1 MPTRLRTARAGVR
14 NVLSASVFC
23 ASLAL
28 LYPPAALSNGT
39 IGVPTEVDAS
49 LSCKDFDTAGILN
62 ETELLIN
69 PLPDVPSFHTDGVLA
84 VTTQSFESTNGWL
97 LYWQQQSTGQSIHHV
112 GISGG
117 GVAVLYSYA
126 PPVTADAGLH
136 LPAAAPQQITTQVNN
151 PYPQATTA
159 RFCYSVPGETGFEGC
174 TLGYWKVKH
183 HHDSWPAAYPTSTN
197 LQTVFGPLAY
207 SNTFLQALNYKG
219 GPGVEGGKRL
229 LLKQAAAA
237 FLNATSAS
245 VDYPETAAVV
255 VSQVRAALETGDR
268 EVMLSLAT
276 TLDAYNNQGCPL
288 N

>member
-1 MPTRLRTARAGVR
+1 MLESISPARSGLRSVVPAAA
-14 NVLSASVFC
+14 LSA
-23 ASLAL
+23 ALAL
-28 LYPPAALSNGT
+28 LYAPAALSNGT
-39 IGVPTEVDAS
+39 VGVPTEVDAS
-49 LSCKDFDTAGILN
+49 LSCKDFDTAGILE

-84 VTTQSFESTNGWL
+84 VTTQSFESTSGWL

-112 GISGG
+112 GIGGG
-117 GVAVLYSYA
+117 GVAMLYSYA
-126 PPVTADAGLH
+126 PPATSDAGLH
-136 LPAAAPQQITTQVNN
+136 LPAAAPKLTTTLVDA

-183 HHDSWPAAYPTSTN
+183 HHDSWPAGYPTTTN

-219 GPGVEGGKRL
+219 GPGLDGGKRL

-237 FLNATSAS
+237 FLNATSSA
-245 VDYPETAAVV
+245 VEYPETAGVV
-255 VSQVRAALETGDR
+255 VAQVRAALETGDR

>member
-28 LYPPAALSNGT
+28 LYTPAALSNGT

-84 VTTQSFESTNGWL
+84 VTTQSFESTSGWL

-112 GISGG
+112 GISGA

-126 PPVTADAGLH
+126 SPVTADAGLH
-136 LPAAAPQQITTQVNN
+136 LPAAAPKQITTQVNN

-183 HHDSWPAAYPTSTN
+183 HHDSWPAGYPTSTH

>member
-1 MPTRLRTARAGVR
+1 MSDRFRTTRTGLRNT
-14 NVLSASVFC
+14 LSAT
-23 ASLAL
+23 ALGLAL
-28 LYPPAALSNGT
+28 GLVFAPGAMANGT
-39 IGVPTEVDAS
+39 IGVPTTVDAN
-49 LSCKDFDTAGILN
+49 LSCKDFDSAGILT
-62 ETELLIN
+62 ETELLVN
-69 PLPDVPSFHTDGVLA
+69 PLPDVPSLHTDGVLT

-117 GVAVLYSYA
+117 GLAVLYSYA

-136 LPAAAPQQITTQVNN
+136 LPPAPSALVTTLVTN

-159 RFCYSVPGETGFEGC
+159 RFCYSTPSETGFEGC
-174 TLGYWKVKH
+174 TLGYWKVKQ
-183 HHDSWPAAYPTSTN
+183 HHDSWPAGYPTGSN
-197 LQTVFGPLAY
+197 LQTVFGPLAFN
-207 SNTFLQALNYKG
+207 NTFLQALNYKG

-229 LLKQAAAA
+229 LLKQAVAA

-255 VSQVRAALETGDR
+255 VSQVRNALATGDR

>member
-1 MPTRLRTARAGVR
+1 MSKRLRARSPSLR
-14 NVLSASVFC
+14 TLLSATVLT

-28 LYPPAALSNGT
+28 LGAPTALANGT

-84 VTTQSFESTNGWL
+84 VTTQSFASTNGWL

-112 GISGG
+112 GISGA

-136 LPAAAPQQITTQVNN
+136 LPAAAPKQIAIQVDN

-159 RFCYSVPGETGFEGC
+159 RFCYSIPGETGFEGC
-174 TLGYWKVKH
+174 TLGYWKVKQ
-183 HHDSWPAAYPTSTN
+183 HHDSWPEGYPTSTH
-197 LQTVFGPLAY
+197 LQTVFGPLAFN
-207 SNTFLQALNYKG
+207 NTLLQALNYKG

-229 LLKQAAAA
+229 LLKQATAA

-245 VDYPETAAVV
+245 VDYPETADVL
-255 VSQVRAALETGDR
+255 VSQVRAALATGDR